1 MSRFRQ
7 PSDPSTERLS
17 ARARGGHAAD
27 RSTTATNAARRSQR
41 REVNWADAAP
51 QRPSPRREVNWE
63 DAAPPGRPAVRRQA
77 RPFPLV
83 GKTHPQPPPEPV
95 LGRAGSFAS
104 FAVADPVHAP
114 DPLSFRPLGAGAYE
128 KFLYTNPVDPGAE
141 VFHRPNSPPTP
152 RTPGASPPSL
162 LKGRFALRTLP
173 PSVVNGPP
181 CLGLASRAARGKQA
195 WEAAFKQID
204 AGLYSS
210 PRCCPHIAN
219 RSLSPPRNLSAA
231 GLEDV
236 VPAGVRIETDL
247 PPPASVPVFSLG
259 RTPGGFE
266 AARARQHRINQLCE
280 EGIHLEID
288 LPPPAPVPVFSLA
301 RPGRFEAARARED
314 RIKKLCEE
322 GIHLHRDADDLIVGY
337 TLLPRMPAGRRG
349 AEGWTAS
356 PDRSETAPLV
366 DGASPIH
373 RRADE
378 TPPPIRRVSPPAAC
392 PSEDKSCVSAN
403 EWFSP
408 ARSDRS
414 PRAARRPRF
423 DTPPADPP
431 ARLLE
436 ASTASFFRAA
446 DEVETVRKPL
456 LVAFEDSVRVL
467 PRAPSLESRRQSYF
481 HPEALSQAPARTA
494 SPPIIFE
501 SSRTGTGYDEDSDLD
516 LASEPRSAWSP
527 PPALEP
533 ANQAVLEESF
543 TFARR
548 SARRADDDPEL
559 SFPADDPISEPASPE
574 LTSSIIFSRR
584 AQRKHDRQLVSP
596 SPEVTS
602 VALRENSESSYL
614 ACTQPALQAARTSSS
629 VPRFE
634 TTVTLHESYDY
645 LAMSS
650 AVAALQ
656 ASVESCLIPK
666 EMVTLEE
673 AVDSSF
679 IPKGPR
685 TPPPVVQLEETLE
698 STVIARAASPPPPVV
713 LRGAGETVAWR
724 GESPPSPEAVLMF
737 SRITPRN
744 AWKSPDPPPAAP
756 AQPPPSPPAPG
767 TTAETPR
774 SPPAPGTTPGDPR
787 SPLAP
792 VTTPGGPRSPL
803 APGTT
808 PGGPRSPLPPGASP
822 LGLDGDRRSLS
833 PTALVYETHSKLI
846 SPVKKPLERQGIT
859 FPILI
864 QGQGAGAPSLQSP
877 RVHARGPPGGIRLR
891 ETPEPP
897 RPIAT
902 TIHFHYQLDHRDAS
916 PGSCAPASVDHA
928 DYPRPGGLTGGGQM
942 PAPVDALSTNRPRAD
957 SPEHV
962 IAQWAHMHD
971 RLVAEQEQTETLH
984 HVLESERM
992 LQAAGRSRQA
1002 GYLTALERQHES
1014 LRAEIGAHRDP
1025 GLQEAQQA
1033 QYAHLQQLME
1043 EQQRQLVSVVQQLQQ
1058 RSSGADATEAGFR
1071 PAGIDERLAR
1081 QRQQLESQL
1090 AILRDLQNR
1099 QVSLADSPSA
1109 LAKRETNHLLQRQV
1123 ESQLGYLRDLATA
1136 HGANDART
1144 EMARFRSPSPA
1155 QIRRSPTPLSPR
1167 SQFQVSVRELSPHP
1181 GVPSPSRSAVADQY
1195 TRRHETKAT
1204 RLSPPCP
1211 QGAVA
1216 PSPPETVVSPY
1227 GSPPRSFSPRAVAY
1241 DSSQVQTVLVDFSP
1255 RVSPPRRGSVQHA
1268 CARPFCS
1275 CYVGTR
1281 PPAVGVDLLARTGSN
1296 QAVASDRPTDSKKKA
1311 IRERAERRVAHY
1323 KPVRGAPLQ
1332 ALAPD
1337 SPIWNRSSGTRT
1349 RSAKP
1354 VYGGEAEAESGTCAS
1369 PPNRT
1374 YRALHKK
1381 RASGGRLKQD
1391 QPQPPPHSYSPTG
1404 SVPGAGYLLKSPLP
1418 MPTV

>member
-767 TTAETPR
+767 
-774 SPPAPGTTPGDPR
+774 
-787 SPLAP
+787 
-792 VTTPGGPRSPL
+792 
-803 APGTT
+803 
-808 PGGPRSPLPPGASP
+808 
-822 LGLDGDRRSLS
+822 
-833 PTALVYETHSKLI
+833 
-846 SPVKKPLERQGIT
+846 IT

-1144 EMARFRSPSPA
+1144 EMARFRSP
-1155 QIRRSPTPLSPR
+1155 R
-1167 SQFQVSVRELSPHP
+1167 
-1181 GVPSPSRSAVADQY
+1181 
-1195 TRRHETKAT
+1195 
-1204 RLSPPCP
+1204 
-1211 QGAVA
+1211 AVA

-1418 MPTV
+1418 MPT